1 MSQTAQPTSE
11 DINAQPLH
19 KPLHHYRFTQQR
31 LKGWR
36 PVLTTAAAII
46 TIFMIGAVLLAL
58 GLIFYFLQN
67 EYNEVRYRYDDKCTQ
82 IGEDCTITINV
93 KEQIKGDLEIRYE
106 LTKFYQNQR
115 RYGFSR
121 DDEQL
126 KGAYEDYKAMS
137 NCKPYRSDDDSKD
150 PSTWI
155 LPCGIF
161 ALSVFNDSFTLSGN
175 NVPEFTEKGIAYQ
188 SEIDDLFKPLSDK
201 YTSGNK
207 WLQNLSDHNIFP
219 GGNTNE
225 HFIVWMRQA
234 SLPTIVKP
242 YAKCDGCT
250 LDSGDYQVTITN
262 RYPTTS
268 FKGGKYFVIA
278 KVTTLGTHNIYLGII
293 YIVCGCIC
301 CLYAIILL
309 ITELTIP
316 RKMGEYYQK

>member
-1 MSQTAQPTSE
+1 MSQQSQ
-11 DINAQPLH
+11 NASDVNIEPIH

-36 PVLTTAAAII
+36 PVLTTVVAILVLLI
-46 TIFMIGAVLLAL
+46 VGAVLLAL

-67 EYNEVRYRYDDKCTQ
+67 DYNEIRYRYDDKCTEINRQ
-82 IGEDCTITINV
+82 CTFEINV
-93 KEQIKGDLEIRYE
+93 ENQIKGDLEIRYE

-121 DDEQL
+121 DDSQL
-126 KGAYEDYKAMS
+126 KGEYQNYKEMS
-137 NCKPYRSDDDSKD
+137 NCKPYRSEDDSSN
-150 PSTWI
+150 PETWT

-161 ALSVFNDSFTLSGN
+161 ALSVFNDSFRLSGN
-175 NVPEFTEKGIAYQ
+175 NVPPFTEEGIAYQ

-201 YTSGNK
+201 YQTGNK
-207 WLQNLSDHNIFP
+207 WLQDLSDQNIFP
-219 GGNTNE
+219 GAGTNE

-234 SLPTIVKP
+234 ALPTIVKT

-250 LDSGDYQVTITN
+250 LEQGKYTVTVQN

-293 YIVCGCIC
+293 YIVCGSIC
-301 CLYAIILL
+301 CLYSIILL

-316 RKMGEYYQK
+316 RKMGEY